1 MGVASCC
8 SPQSFIHGD
17 INGEVVVRDGLLGL
31 QQSGSYHLARRK
43 EREEGGR
50 RKEERGKKRGER
62 REGRE
67 EGERGRGKRRGMKRR
82 KIGEKEGEG
91 RKVGGHEGIN

>member
-1 MGVASCC
+1 MGVAKCC

-17 INGEVVVRDGLLGL
+17 INGKVIVRDGLFGL

-50 RKEERGKKRGER
+50 RQEERGKKRGER
-62 REGRE
+62 GRV
-67 EGERGRGKRRGMKRR
+67 KRRGMTA
-82 KIGEKEGEG
+82 EKEGEG
-91 RKVGGHEGIN
+91 RKVGGHKGID